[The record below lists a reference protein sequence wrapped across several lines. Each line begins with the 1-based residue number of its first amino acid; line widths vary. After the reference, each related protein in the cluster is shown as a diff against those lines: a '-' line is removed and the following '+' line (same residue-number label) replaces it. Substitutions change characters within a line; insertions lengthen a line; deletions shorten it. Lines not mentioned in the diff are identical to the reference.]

1 MRGNPV
7 NSWNMRILLCL
18 LAIPAALFAGE
29 YKLIDGFVWTNAGGG
44 ELTADLYLPEGAG
57 PFPVVVYLHGG
68 GWTSGDRKQL
78 RRQAAH
84 FAELGIAGF
93 AIDYRLAPAHKYPA
107 AFEDAEAAVKW
118 VRDNAAKYRFD
129 PTRIAAAGS
138 SAGGHLAALLGTRG
152 KGASHVDA
160 VVAFNP
166 VLDLSDPR
174 GGEAGNIKFLG
185 GKCADVPA
193 LCKEASPIAQV
204 RPNLPPF
211 LILHGTADENVPYRQ
226 ATAMIAALRAAG
238 DPVELFTAEEGKHTF
253 WATEKWYKPTERAME
268 TFLLKLFKM

>member
-1 MRGNPV
+1 MKSNPI
-7 NSWNMRILLCL
+7 NSWNMRIPFCL
-18 LAIPAALFAGE
+18 LAISAVLFAGE
-29 YKLIDGFVWTNAGGG
+29 YKLTDGFVWRKAGGL
-44 ELTADLYLPEGAG
+44 ELTADLYLPQGAG

-84 FAELGIAGF
+84 LAELGIAGF
-93 AIDYRLAPAHKYPA
+93 AIDYRLAPANKYPA
-107 AFEDAEAAVKW
+107 AFEDAESAVKW
-118 VRDNAAKYRFD
+118 VRDNATQYRFD

-152 KGASHVDA
+152 RGESRVNA

-166 VLDLSDPR
+166 VLDLSEPR

-185 GKCADVPA
+185 GKCGDLPA
-193 LCKEASPIAQV
+193 SCKEASPLAQV

-226 ATAMIAALRAAG
+226 ATEMVAALNAAG
-238 DPVELFTAEEGKHTF
+238 DSVELFTAQDGKHTF
-253 WATEKWYKPTERAME
+253 WATEKWYKPTEQAME
-268 TFLLKLFKM
+268 TFLLKVFKK